1 MNYTDFS
8 EDERKFYLSESGFD
22 SREKE
27 FFRLRVY
34 EEKTLFETAEI
45 MGYSPRTID
54 RINRKVKKKIVKV
67 APMYY
72 RGFSLYH
79 GENMAKQCRS
89 NTQVSLIECVLNR
102 IDNMI
107 DTLNVDRYIVI
118 GNISEEEN
126 PVANENAVKLNKLQ
140 SEKYGSHFIDAK
152 YLLINYGL
160 QSMGITPTEQDKTD
174 IADNRVPT
182 SLRSDNI
189 HLNAKGYSY
198 ISKIVYQKGASLKYW
213 YN

>member
-67 APMYY
+67 APDVLSGLFFVSWRKYGEIVSFKY
-72 RGFSLYH
+72 LGFSH
-79 GENMAKQCRS
+79 IM
-89 NTQVSLIECVLNR
+89 
-102 IDNMI
+102 
-107 DTLNVDRYIVI
+107 
-118 GNISEEEN
+118 
-126 PVANENAVKLNKLQ
+126 
-140 SEKYGSHFIDAK
+140 
-152 YLLINYGL
+152 
-160 QSMGITPTEQDKTD
+160 
-174 IADNRVPT
+174 
-182 SLRSDNI
+182 
-189 HLNAKGYSY
+189 
-198 ISKIVYQKGASLKYW
+198 
-213 YN
+213 

>member
-1 MNYTDFS
+1 MVDGEKQIGLNKNMTGFATDFPYIYSNGDFGIVVVNVLPYGTVRIIPNHKGFSKIFESPADSNLEYLQKAYGDELIVLDSIDQFS

-79 GENMAKQCRS
+79 GENMAK
-89 NTQVSLIECVLNR
+89 
-102 IDNMI
+102 
-107 DTLNVDRYIVI
+107 
-118 GNISEEEN
+118 
-126 PVANENAVKLNKLQ
+126 
-140 SEKYGSHFIDAK
+140 
-152 YLLINYGL
+152 
-160 QSMGITPTEQDKTD
+160 
-174 IADNRVPT
+174 
-182 SLRSDNI
+182 
-189 HLNAKGYSY
+189 
-198 ISKIVYQKGASLKYW
+198 
-213 YN
+213 

>member
-8 EDERKFYLSESGFD
+8 EDESKFYLSESGFD

-79 GENMAKQCRS
+79 GENMAK
-89 NTQVSLIECVLNR
+89 
-102 IDNMI
+102 
-107 DTLNVDRYIVI
+107 
-118 GNISEEEN
+118 
-126 PVANENAVKLNKLQ
+126 
-140 SEKYGSHFIDAK
+140 
-152 YLLINYGL
+152 
-160 QSMGITPTEQDKTD
+160 
-174 IADNRVPT
+174 
-182 SLRSDNI
+182 
-189 HLNAKGYSY
+189 
-198 ISKIVYQKGASLKYW
+198 
-213 YN
+213 